1 MSEKDGVKFYD
12 AINKNGDFIMRAEEV
27 YDEWLANKNK
37 PPQLTELEL
46 LQQKT
51 QMLESALLDLANEI
65 GGF

>member
-1 MSEKDGVKFYD
+1 MEKIQTQYGEFVGVEL
-12 AINKNGDFIMRAEEV
+12 NGISAQQV
-27 YDEWLANKNK
+27 YQEWLANKNK

-65 GGF
+65 GGV